1 MRRRGTSVAP
11 SRPRPQTSG
20 EDVARGSFQF
30 MSTPG
35 LGRAVV
41 AVARGLVDAGCR
53 PAEAAS
59 LLAHAAAALAKRPKG
74 LGRSEW
80 LALCA
85 ELWDGPTGEAAITTT
100 GGEA

>member
-1 MRRRGTSVAP
+1 MRRRGTS
-11 SRPRPQTSG
+11 
-20 EDVARGSFQF
+20 ARAAHGR
-30 MSTPG
+30 STPAFEFMVTPA
-35 LGRAVV
+35 LGRGVV
-41 AVARGLVDAGCR
+41 AVARNLVEAGCQ

-59 LLAHAAAALAKRPKG
+59 LLAHAAVALAKCPKG

-85 ELWDGPTGEAAITTT
+85 ELWDEPGNDSAITTT

>member
-1 MRRRGTSVAP
+1 MRRRGTSVA
-11 SRPRPQTSG
+11 SH
-20 EDVARGSFQF
+20 ARAV
-30 MSTPG
+30 TPG
-35 LGRAVV
+35 ADVGRAPFEFLATPALGRGVV
-41 AVARGLVDAGCR
+41 AVARGLVEAGCR

-59 LLAHAAAALAKRPKG
+59 LLAHAAVALAKRPKG

-85 ELWDGPTGEAAITTT
+85 ELWDGPGGEAVITTT

>member
-1 MRRRGTSVAP
+1 MA
-11 SRPRPQTSG
+11 
-20 EDVARGSFQF
+20 
-30 MSTPG
+30 TPA
-35 LGRAVV
+35 LGRGVV

-59 LLAHAAAALAKRPKG
+59 LLAHAAVALAKCPKG
-74 LGRSEW
+74 LGRTEW

-85 ELWDGPTGEAAITTT
+85 ELWDEPGGEGAITTT